1 MIAMQDTFH
10 RYLVMLMLIPRYPA
24 SISTERLKEKLE
36 QFSFDI
42 SLRSIQRDLNKLSV
56 RFPLVSNEEKQQG
69 WSWKEDAGQF
79 TLPALDSQ
87 AALAFYMAK
96 QHIEPLLPA
105 STVVHLQPWFLTAE
119 KVLSYGDGLAKW
131 PQKVRVLPPGI
142 QRLPP
147 QINTEVQ
154 SAVSEAVLQEK
165 QLEVTY
171 LANGADTPWTRTIH
185 PLALVVRDRVIYL
198 LSVFEGHSDT
208 RQLVLHR
215 MQKATI
221 LDAPAKRP
229 ADFDLDAAIEQGELS
244 MPLGKHP
251 IRLEALF
258 SRHVAIHL
266 IESPIAPDQTIEE
279 EDEEDVRLTA
289 TVPDTFELR
298 LWLKS
303 FGDEVAIVKPASL
316 RREFRDMA
324 ENLAAYYDIAA
335 ESTD

>member
-1 MIAMQDTFH
+1 MPNTLS
-10 RYLVMLMLIPRYPA
+10 RYLVLLMLIPRHPA
-24 SISTERLKEKLE
+24 KIDTERLKEKLAMHG
-36 QFSFDI
+36 FDI
-42 SLRSIQRDLNKLSV
+42 SIRSIQRDLNKLSI
-56 RFPLVSNEEKQQG
+56 RFPLIGDEGKPQG
-69 WSWKEDAGQF
+69 WSWRKNAGQF

-105 STVVHLQPWFLTAE
+105 STVAHLQPWFLTAE
-119 KVLSYGDGLAKW
+119 KVLGYGDGLAKW

-147 QINTEVQ
+147 HINTEVQ
-154 SAVSEAVLQEK
+154 TAVSEAVLQER

-171 LANGADTPWTRTIH
+171 LANGADTAWTRTIH

-198 LSVFEGHSDT
+198 VCVFEGHSDI

-221 LDAPAKRP
+221 LDAPAERP
-229 ADFDLDAAIEQGELS
+229 ADFDLDTAIAQGELS
-244 MPLGKHP
+244 MPVGKRP

-266 IESPIAPDQTIEE
+266 AESPIAPDQRIDE
-279 EDEEDVRLTA
+279 EDEDDVRLTA

-298 LWLKS
+298 LWLRS

-316 RREFRDMA
+316 RREFRDIA
-324 ENLAAYYDIAA
+324 ENLATYYDIT
-335 ESTD
+335 TDTSR